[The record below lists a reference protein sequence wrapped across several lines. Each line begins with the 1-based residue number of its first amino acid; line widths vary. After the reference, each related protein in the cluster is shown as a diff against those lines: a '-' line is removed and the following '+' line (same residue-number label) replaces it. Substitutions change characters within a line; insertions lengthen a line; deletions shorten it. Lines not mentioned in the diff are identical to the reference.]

1 LEVNLRRPKIITI
14 DGPAG
19 AGKSTVAKKVAEL
32 FGYLHLDSGAI
43 YRAIGYACKEKGVNL
58 KDEKSVLKVAK
69 GLSIQLKG
77 DRVYLNGVD
86 VTNKI
91 RTPEGGVLAS
101 QVAQFPSV
109 RELVVKLLR
118 KMAEGKEVV
127 IDGRD
132 AGSYI
137 FPDAPLKI
145 YLTAAPE
152 ERARRRF
159 KELKKKGF
167 NVSYQEI
174 LKEIIER
181 DEKDRNR
188 SFAPLTVP
196 EGAVVIDTTGKS
208 LEQVLSEVEK
218 LINDP

>member
-1 LEVNLRRPKIITI
+1 MRRPKIITI

-159 KELKKKGF
+159 EELKKKGF

-208 LEQVLSEVEK
+208 LKQVLSEVEK

>member
-1 LEVNLRRPKIITI
+1 MRRPKIITI

-32 FGYLHLDSGAI
+32 FGYFHLDSGAI

-91 RTPEGGVLAS
+91 RTPQGGVLAS

-118 KMAEGKEVV
+118 EMAEGKEVV

-208 LEQVLSEVEK
+208 LEQVLFEVEK

>member
-1 LEVNLRRPKIITI
+1 MRRPKIITI

>member
-1 LEVNLRRPKIITI
+1 LRRPKIITI

>member
-1 LEVNLRRPKIITI
+1 MRRPKIITI

-208 LEQVLSEVEK
+208 LEQVLFEVEK